1 MKYIVLISFNVTL
14 LVNHIILHCQNQW
27 GQYSV
32 SHYWYDTSWSF
43 PHSWFITG
51 FVNRVTWRVSLVEQE
66 LLTMSSPSDFSGVRV
81 ARPLVLSV
89 VFCRSLFVIFLLA
102 IVLSV
107 LLRFTDSTCPFGIFQ
122 LFFLWILN
130 RLMGSASKLTNDS
143 LKTDR
148 LSGWTKN

>member
-1 MKYIVLISFNVTL
+1 MKYIVLISFNITL

-32 SHYWYDTSWSF
+32 SHYWYDTSLSF
-43 PHSWFITG
+43 PYSWFITG
-51 FVNRVTWRVSLVEQE
+51 FVTRVTRRVSLVEQE

-89 VFCRSLFVIFLLA
+89 VFCRSLFVIFLLD

-107 LLRFTDSTCPFGIFQ
+107 LFRYAYSDYPFGIFK
-122 LFFLWILN
+122 FFLTFNCNAL
-130 RLMGSASKLTNDS
+130 
-143 LKTDR
+143 
-148 LSGWTKN
+148 